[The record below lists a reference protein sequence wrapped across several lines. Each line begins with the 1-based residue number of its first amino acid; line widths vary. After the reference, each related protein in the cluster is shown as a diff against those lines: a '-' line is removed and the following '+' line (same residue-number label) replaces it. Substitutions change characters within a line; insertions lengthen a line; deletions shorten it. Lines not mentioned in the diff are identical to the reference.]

1 MIPATFEYHVARSLD
16 EALRLLDQHGDEA
29 KVLAGGHSL
38 LPLMKLRL
46 AAPRYVVDIGR
57 IRQLDYIREENGK
70 VAIGA
75 LTTHAA
81 IEGSSLLKGKCPLLA
96 ETASEIGD
104 VQVRNRGTIGG
115 SLAHADPAADY
126 PAAILAL
133 EAEIVAASAAGT
145 RTLAAA
151 EFFVDLLTTQLRPG
165 EIVTEVRVPVNGLG
179 AGTAYAKLHQPAS
192 GYAVVGVAARVMLSA
207 KGVIEKTV
215 VGITGVAA
223 KAYRATAVEKVLAG
237 KKPSEK
243 LLVEAVRGA
252 AKGVD
257 VLSDLHASREYRR
270 EMASVF
276 ARRALERALARAAGK
291 QA

>member
-1 MIPATFEYHVARSLD
+1 
-16 EALRLLDQHGDEA
+16 
-29 KVLAGGHSL
+29 
-38 LPLMKLRL
+38 
-46 AAPRYVVDIGR
+46 
-57 IRQLDYIREENGK
+57 
-70 VAIGA
+70 
-75 LTTHAA
+75 
-81 IEGSSLLKGKCPLLA
+81 
-96 ETASEIGD
+96 
-104 VQVRNRGTIGG
+104 
-115 SLAHADPAADY
+115 
-126 PAAILAL
+126 
-133 EAEIVAASAAGT
+133 
-145 RTLAAA
+145 
-151 EFFVDLLTTQLRPG
+151 
-165 EIVTEVRVPVNGLG
+165 
-179 AGTAYAKLHQPAS
+179 
-192 GYAVVGVAARVMLSA
+192 MLSA